1 MKEKSLQSLGGATEI
16 VKGLV
21 LNHDLNL
28 KCLFI
33 KLIRIVIPLK
43 R

>member
-1 MKEKSLQSLGGATEI
+1 MKDKSLKSHGEAIAI

-21 LNHDLNL
+21 LNHDWNL

-33 KLIRIVIPLK
+33 KLIKIVTPLK